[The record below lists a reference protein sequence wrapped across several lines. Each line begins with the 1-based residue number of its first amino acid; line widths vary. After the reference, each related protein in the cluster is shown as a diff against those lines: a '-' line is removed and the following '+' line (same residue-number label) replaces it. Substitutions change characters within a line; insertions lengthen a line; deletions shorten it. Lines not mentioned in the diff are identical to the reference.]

1 MDAGPASGMWTSGL
15 IYVDAE
21 DENDSMLIDQ
31 DIPRCQ
37 NLLQEMTTLSTTL
50 QSSTTTLSTPVT
62 LLRARATT
70 LAFSLLP
77 SATPRANDEDDDDD
91 GEEEAEAD
99 PDVLPTILAYK
110 DGELERN
117 WIRVDWEI
125 GDGTLEE
132 LLRRSVL
139 CLALDTDF
147 R

>member
-1 MDAGPASGMWTSGL
+1 
-15 IYVDAE
+15 
-21 DENDSMLIDQ
+21 MLMDQ

-37 NLLQEMTTLSTTL
+37 HLLQEMTALSTTL

-70 LAFSLLP
+70 LSFSLLP
-77 SATPRANDEDDDDD
+77 SSTPRANDEDEDDDG

-99 PDVLPTILAYK
+99 PDVLPTILAYR

-132 LLRRSVL
+132 LLRG
-139 CLALDTDF
+139 
-147 R
+147 

>member
-1 MDAGPASGMWTSGL
+1 M
-15 IYVDAE
+15 IHVDAE
-21 DENDSMLIDQ
+21 DETDDMLIDQ
-31 DIPRCQ
+31 DILRCQ

-50 QSSTTTLSTPVT
+50 QSTTTTLSTPVT

-70 LAFSLLP
+70 LSFSLLP
-77 SATPRANDEDDDDD
+77 SSTPRANDEDDDDD

-139 CLALDTDF
+139 YLALVTESG
-147 R
+147 

>member
-1 MDAGPASGMWTSGL
+1 L
-15 IYVDAE
+15 IYVDDE

-31 DIPRCQ
+31 DVPRCQ
-37 NLLQEMTTLSTTL
+37 NLLQQMTTLSTTL
-50 QSSTTTLSTPVT
+50 QSSQTNLSTPVT

-70 LAFSLLP
+70 LSFSLLP
-77 SATPRANDEDDDDD
+77 SSTPRANDEDDDND
-91 GEEEAEAD
+91 GEEEEPEAD

-132 LLRRSVL
+132 LLRR
-139 CLALDTDF
+139 
-147 R
+147 

>member
-1 MDAGPASGMWTSGL
+1 
-15 IYVDAE
+15 
-21 DENDSMLIDQ
+21 MLIDQ

-37 NLLQEMTTLSTTL
+37 HLLQEMTTLSTTL

-70 LAFSLLP
+70 LSFSLLP
-77 SATPRANDEDDDDD
+77 SSTPRANDEDDDDEE
-91 GEEEAEAD
+91 EEEAEAD

-132 LLRRSVL
+132 LLRR
-139 CLALDTDF
+139 
-147 R
+147 